1 MTNIKEG
8 MAQAV
13 MEAFYKDWTDDEHID
28 DKIAVIN
35 VLREVVNQ
43 LQYQSFHH
51 TEDFYQLAADDILE
65 LCDEI
70 KDCYKNQ
77 IEREKEQI
85 KQNLK
90 VSLKN
95 YD

>member
-1 MTNIKEG
+1 MTNKK
-8 MAQAV
+8 AQKI

-51 TEDFYQLAADDILE
+51 TEDFYQLSADDILE
-65 LCDEI
+65 LCNEI
-70 KDCYKNQ
+70 
-77 IEREKEQI
+77 EK
-85 KQNLK
+85 L
-90 VSLKN
+90 
-95 YD
+95 

>member
-13 MEAFYKDWTDDEHID
+13 MEAFYKDWTDEPHLD
-28 DKIAVIN
+28 DPIAVVN

-51 TEDFYQLAADDILE
+51 TEDFYQLRADDILE
-65 LCDEI
+65 LCNEI
-70 KDCYKNQ
+70 
-77 IEREKEQI
+77 EK
-85 KQNLK
+85 L
-90 VSLKN
+90 